1 MFLVIHVCVICD
13 WIELTEITENCGEF
27 TSHDSYPSNYG
38 RNIEDTWRITVTPG
52 LVGGTTIDMNP
63 MLLVIRDMLFER
75 HQVSL
80 FGFVVLR

>member
-52 LVGGTTIDMNP
+52 LVRGTTIDMNP

-80 FGFVVLR
+80 FCFVVLR

>member
-52 LVGGTTIDMNP
+52 LVCDTTVDLNP
-63 MLLVIRDMLFER
+63 MLIQLYILYVTCCFFDKR
-75 HQVSL
+75 HQVL
-80 FGFVVLR
+80 LC